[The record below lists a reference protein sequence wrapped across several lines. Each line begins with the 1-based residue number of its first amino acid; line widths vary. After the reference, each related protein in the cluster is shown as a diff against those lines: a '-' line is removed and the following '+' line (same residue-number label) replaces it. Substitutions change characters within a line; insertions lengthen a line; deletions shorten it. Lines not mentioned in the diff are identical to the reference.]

1 VGRQR
6 EHGAE
11 TGRARSVDERVRL
24 FVAVPLP
31 EGLLPRVRAAQAVV
45 SGLPGLVQGAVPVR
59 LLRPDQLHVTLAFIG
74 EVGPAAAATAGEVV
88 AAIPRG
94 SGGVAVVTDFLL
106 LPDPRRAR
114 VVALAVDDPAGVMAG
129 LYEIVMGRLT
139 DAGVMR
145 REARPFRPHLT
156 IARLRTAAVV
166 QPKVQCES
174 TPYPV
179 SSVCLYRSELSSGG
193 ARYTVVGSTE
203 FDTDNGPG
211 A

>member
-1 VGRQR
+1 VGGQR
-6 EHGAE
+6 EQADE
-11 TGRARSVDERVRL
+11 TERARSVDERVRL

-31 EGLLPRVRAAQAVV
+31 EGLLPRVRAAQAAV
-45 SGLPGLVQGAVPVR
+45 SALPGLR

-74 EVGPAAAATAGEVV
+74 EVGPAAAAAAGKVV

-94 SGGVAVVTDFLL
+94 SGGVAVMTGFLL

-114 VVALAVDDPAGVMAG
+114 VVALAVDDPAGVMAA
-129 LYEIVMGRLT
+129 LYEIVMGGLAG
-139 DAGVMR
+139 AGVVR

-156 IARLRTAAVV
+156 IARLRTSAVV

-193 ARYTVVGSTE
+193 ARYTVLGSTE